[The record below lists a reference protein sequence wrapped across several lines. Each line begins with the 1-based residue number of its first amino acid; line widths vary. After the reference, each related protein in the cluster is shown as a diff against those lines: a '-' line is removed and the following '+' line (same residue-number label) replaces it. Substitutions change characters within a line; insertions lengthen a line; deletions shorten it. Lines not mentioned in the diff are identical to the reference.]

1 MHPLPSS
8 GCHCFWLSSFLVVLV
23 TSFWLSWL
31 PVRSGYLLSPPPL
44 QLIEEFR
51 RATLSEKSTNQ
62 TSSMMQL
69 KRGSEIN
76 PLSKDLPSMKLEDFN
91 LLVVLG
97 KGSFGK
103 VRASD

>member
-8 GCHCFWLSSFLVVLV
+8 GCHR
-23 TSFWLSWL
+23 FWLSWL
-31 PVRSGYLLSPPPL
+31 PVHHGYLLSPPPRPL

-97 KGSFGK
+97 KGSFG
-103 VRASD
+103 